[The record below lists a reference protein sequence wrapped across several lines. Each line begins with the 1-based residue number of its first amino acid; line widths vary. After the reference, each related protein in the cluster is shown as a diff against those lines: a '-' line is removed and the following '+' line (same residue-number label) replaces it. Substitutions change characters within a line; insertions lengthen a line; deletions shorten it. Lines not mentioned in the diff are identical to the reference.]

1 MTNITFRLDRDL
13 CFFDLEATGLNV
25 VKDRII
31 QFAFIKYPKDGGE
44 PIEYTELLDPGMPI
58 TPEATTVHGYT
69 NADLKGKPSFQDV
82 ALRLAEFIGTADLA
96 GYNSNRFDIPLLMEE
111 FERADLPLKVADRRL
126 IDCGKIFFK
135 MEPRTLK
142 AALRFYCG
150 EEMVDAHDAL
160 ADVRATVQVL
170 KGQISRYQD
179 QDYVDNDGQR
189 TPTPVRNDMQS
200 IHDFIND
207 GRHVDVTQRLKRD
220 PHGTVVF
227 NFGKYTGQAV
237 ADVLRREPHYGD
249 WILKKEFGIQ
259 VKNYIREAMRELR
272 SA

>member
-69 NADLKGKPSFQDV
+69 NADLEGKPSFQDV

-111 FERADLPLKVADRRL
+111 FERADLPLNVADRRL